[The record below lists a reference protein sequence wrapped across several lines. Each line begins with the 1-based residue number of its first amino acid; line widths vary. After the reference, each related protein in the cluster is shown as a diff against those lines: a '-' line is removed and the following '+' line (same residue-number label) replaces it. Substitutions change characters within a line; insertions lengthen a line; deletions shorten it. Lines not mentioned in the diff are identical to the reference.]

1 MKNSFEKSMEIYNKI
16 AKNNFENSVIEFNS
30 PKPTI
35 RAIDPILQRPENAVE
50 STMEKMIEN
59 TGNHID
65 YTTTSF
71 YILEKLF
78 NDNENVKQVCRTY
91 ANFASNCTPHFLF
104 ESQKQVR
111 NKNLIEA
118 LTKLFKK
125 PNRNESWLQ
134 LVRKTYLQLV
144 LFGNSYWQIRFN
156 KSNGIYGIYS
166 VPAQSIR
173 PIPYIDELTGDLRF
187 VYCQLNSHDGLNY
200 KVSKI
205 FTDEELLHFKTDNP
219 FSSVYGISE
228 FAPLFKNITFD
239 INKKTYLNNYL
250 KNSYSGGMIFEIKDT
265 DAELVERNRQEL
277 IEMLSGVDNAGR
289 NMILEGNI
297 RLVSDGNKAKDF
309 PLTEL
314 GEINRDTIMT
324 CAGVPLTMAGIRS
337 EHGKLNAE
345 LVESEEQVFLRNIE
359 TLQSILFDTINN
371 QFFSNILFLSDLE
384 VKAGV
389 NKHFSLKRAESMVE
403 TLLKVGCTVD
413 EAREILGVSKMK
425 DSEYGNMLIIGT
437 NNGVIPLETFV
448 QNLEIDQQK
457 KQKEL
462 ELMGTENND
471 TPNDSS
477 SDTSTKPPSLVI
489 SPDNIEIQ

>member
-1 MKNSFEKSMEIYNKI
+1 MKQSFQKSMEFYNK
-16 AKNNFENSVIEFNS
+16 ASLDNFNSVIKFEEPSSF
-30 PKPTI
+30 I
-35 RAIDPILQRPENAVE
+35 RAIDPILQRPDNAIE
-50 STMEKMIEN
+50 STMEEMVKG
-59 TGNHID
+59 TGHHID

-71 YILEKLF
+71 YILEKLY
-78 NDNENVKQVCRTY
+78 NDNENVKQACRTY
-91 ANFASNCTPHFLF
+91 ANSASMCSPHFLF
-104 ESQKQVR
+104 ENNKKAR
-111 NKNLIEA
+111 NNSLIES
-118 LTKLFKK
+118 LTSLLNK

-134 LVRKTYLQLV
+134 LVRKTYISLV
-144 LFGNSYWQIRFN
+144 LFGNSYWQIRRN
-156 KSNGIYGIYS
+156 KSNGVYGIYS

-173 PIPYIDELTGDLRF
+173 PIPYIDELTGDLRY
-187 VYCQLNSHDGLNY
+187 VYCQLNSYNGISY
-200 KVSKI
+200 KVTKV
-205 FTDEELLHFKTDNP
+205 FTDEEIIVFKTDNP

-228 FAPLFKNITFD
+228 FAPLFKNLTFD

-265 DAELVERNRQEL
+265 DAEIVERNREEL
-277 IEMLSGVDNAGR
+277 TEMLSGVDNAGR

-359 TLQSILFDTINN
+359 TLQSILFDSINN
-371 QFFSNILFLSDLE
+371 QLFNNILSIKDIE
-384 VKAGV
+384 IKAGV
-389 NKHFSLKRAESMVE
+389 NRHFSLKRAESMVE

-413 EAREILGVSKMK
+413 EARKYLGVSKMQ
-425 DSEYGNMLIIGT
+425 DSNYGEMMIIGT
-437 NNGVIPLETFV
+437 NNGVIPFETFV
-448 QNLEIDQQK
+448 ENLQIDQQK

-462 ELMGTENND
+462 ELMGTENNNSS
-471 TPNDSS
+471 NDST
-477 SDTSTKPPSLVI
+477 SDTDTKPPSLVV
-489 SPDNIEIQ
+489 SPDNIEIK